1 MLNEELFF
9 DKKDLEIAKL
19 KQSIDRFKKYDKNRN
34 QNHKKEVSEL
44 KIEIGK
50 LKSYIEEL
58 ESNKD
63 LEKLRTKI
71 KNQKE
76 VILSLERKIHCSKLA
91 YILIFPN
98 GYSVKYGI
106 SFLRMWTC
114 YKQSVILMII
124 FPENNE
130 CLGKEHGIK
139 YFMLQY
145 ISLCLKLGK

>member
-34 QNHKKEVSEL
+34 QNHKKEISEL

-76 VILSLERKIHCSKLA
+76 VILSLERKIHCSKLEESRLLELEMLTKENLSNQIKSLKTKLEKQTKNNSELLSLLA
-91 YILIFPN
+91 
-98 GYSVKYGI
+98 KYRNKFGEI
-106 SFLRMWTC
+106 
-114 YKQSVILMII
+114 
-124 FPENNE
+124 
-130 CLGKEHGIK
+130 
-139 YFMLQY
+139 
-145 ISLCLKLGK
+145 

>member
-34 QNHKKEVSEL
+34 KNHKKEISEL

-58 ESNKD
+58 ESDKD
-63 LEKLRTKI
+63 LEKLKTRI

-76 VILSLERKIHCSKLA
+76 VILSLERKIHCSKLEESRLLELEMLTKDSLSNQIKSLKTRLEKQRKNNSELLSLLA
-91 YILIFPN
+91 
-98 GYSVKYGI
+98 KYRNKFGEI
-106 SFLRMWTC
+106 
-114 YKQSVILMII
+114 
-124 FPENNE
+124 
-130 CLGKEHGIK
+130 
-139 YFMLQY
+139 
-145 ISLCLKLGK
+145 

>member
-19 KQSIDRFKKYDKNRN
+19 KQLIDRFKKYDKNRN
-34 QNHKKEVSEL
+34 QNHKKEISEL

-76 VILSLERKIHCSKLA
+76 VILSLERKIHCSRLEESRLLELEMLTKDSLSNQIKSLKTRLENLRKNNSELLSLLA
-91 YILIFPN
+91 
-98 GYSVKYGI
+98 KYRNKFGEI
-106 SFLRMWTC
+106 
-114 YKQSVILMII
+114 
-124 FPENNE
+124 
-130 CLGKEHGIK
+130 
-139 YFMLQY
+139 
-145 ISLCLKLGK
+145 

>member
-34 QNHKKEVSEL
+34 KNHKKEISEL

-58 ESNKD
+58 ESDKD
-63 LEKLRTKI
+63 LEKLKTKI

-76 VILSLERKIHCSKLA
+76 VILSLERKLHCSKLEESRLLELEMLTKDSLSNQIKSLKTRLEKQRKNNSELLSLLA
-91 YILIFPN
+91 
-98 GYSVKYGI
+98 KYRNKFGEI
-106 SFLRMWTC
+106 
-114 YKQSVILMII
+114 
-124 FPENNE
+124 
-130 CLGKEHGIK
+130 
-139 YFMLQY
+139 
-145 ISLCLKLGK
+145 

>member
-34 QNHKKEVSEL
+34 KNHKKEISEL

-58 ESNKD
+58 ESDKD
-63 LEKLRTKI
+63 LEKLKTRI

-76 VILSLERKIHCSKLA
+76 VILSLERKLHCSKLEENRLLELEMLTKDSLSNQIKSLKTRLEKQRKNNSELLSLLA
-91 YILIFPN
+91 
-98 GYSVKYGI
+98 KYRNKFGEI
-106 SFLRMWTC
+106 
-114 YKQSVILMII
+114 
-124 FPENNE
+124 
-130 CLGKEHGIK
+130 
-139 YFMLQY
+139 
-145 ISLCLKLGK
+145 

>member
-34 QNHKKEVSEL
+34 QNHKKEISEL
-44 KIEIGK
+44 KIEIDK

-63 LEKLRTKI
+63 LEKLRTRI

-76 VILSLERKIHCSKLA
+76 VILSLERKIHCSRLEESRLLELEMLTKESLSNQIKSLKTKLEKQTKNNSELLSLLA
-91 YILIFPN
+91 
-98 GYSVKYGI
+98 KYRNKFGEI
-106 SFLRMWTC
+106 
-114 YKQSVILMII
+114 
-124 FPENNE
+124 
-130 CLGKEHGIK
+130 
-139 YFMLQY
+139 
-145 ISLCLKLGK
+145 

>member
-34 QNHKKEVSEL
+34 KNHKKEISEL

-58 ESNKD
+58 ESDKD
-63 LEKLRTKI
+63 LEKLKTRI

-76 VILSLERKIHCSKLA
+76 VILSLERKLHCSKLEESRLLELEMLTKDSLSNQIKSLKTRLEKQRKNNSELLSLLA
-91 YILIFPN
+91 
-98 GYSVKYGI
+98 KYRNKFGEI
-106 SFLRMWTC
+106 
-114 YKQSVILMII
+114 
-124 FPENNE
+124 
-130 CLGKEHGIK
+130 
-139 YFMLQY
+139 
-145 ISLCLKLGK
+145 

>member
-34 QNHKKEVSEL
+34 KNHKKEISEL

-58 ESNKD
+58 ESDKD
-63 LEKLRTKI
+63 LEKLKTRI

-76 VILSLERKIHCSKLA
+76 VILSLERKLHCSKLEESRLLELE
-91 YILIFPN
+91 ILTKDSLSNQIKSLKTRLEKQRKN
-98 GYSVKYGI
+98 NSELLSLLAKYRNKFGEI
-106 SFLRMWTC
+106 
-114 YKQSVILMII
+114 
-124 FPENNE
+124 
-130 CLGKEHGIK
+130 
-139 YFMLQY
+139 
-145 ISLCLKLGK
+145 

>member
-34 QNHKKEVSEL
+34 QNHKKEISEL

-63 LEKLRTKI
+63 LEKLRTRI

-76 VILSLERKIHCSKLA
+76 VILSLERKIHCSRLEESRLLELEMLTKESLSNQIKSLKTKLEKQTKNNSELLSLLA
-91 YILIFPN
+91 
-98 GYSVKYGI
+98 KYRNKFGEI
-106 SFLRMWTC
+106 
-114 YKQSVILMII
+114 
-124 FPENNE
+124 
-130 CLGKEHGIK
+130 
-139 YFMLQY
+139 
-145 ISLCLKLGK
+145 